1 VTLLVLPKEQFQTI
15 LKDHPDIG
23 VKMLMKIAR
32 LLSRRLRQTTGRLVC
47 TPL

>member
-1 VTLLVLPKEQFQTI
+1 VQLLILPKERFHRI
-15 LKDHPDIG
+15 LTDHPGVG

-47 TPL
+47 API